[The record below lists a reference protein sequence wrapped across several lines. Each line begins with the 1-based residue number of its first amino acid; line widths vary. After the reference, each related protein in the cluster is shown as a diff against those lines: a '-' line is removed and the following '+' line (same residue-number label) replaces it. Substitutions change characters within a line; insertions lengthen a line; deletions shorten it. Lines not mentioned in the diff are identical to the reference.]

1 MGCTSSK
8 PAEAA
13 GKEPSPRPRP
23 RDAAGFAC
31 FLSHYKVEA
40 ATEARWLQQELE
52 AATARRCFLDSDD
65 LKDLSRLRDH
75 VRESACVLMVQ
86 TRSILTRPYCVV
98 ELVTAIDAGV
108 PIVGV
113 SVASGAFAYDFAE
126 MKRFMTHLDHF
137 LGADARAALAALGV
151 DAVDAAYKLSNCVP
165 NVISV
170 PLNMNESRTVLSAR
184 VADIVSAMD
193 GKTARAA
200 LPDKDAWLASRGVAG
215 AAPLAGL
222 SLIHI

>member
-86 TRSILTRPYCVV
+86 TLLEEEPRQK
-98 ELVTAIDAGV
+98 G
-108 PIVGV
+108 
-113 SVASGAFAYDFAE
+113 
-126 MKRFMTHLDHF
+126 F
-137 LGADARAALAALGV
+137 L
-151 DAVDAAYKLSNCVP
+151 
-165 NVISV
+165 
-170 PLNMNESRTVLSAR
+170 
-184 VADIVSAMD
+184 
-193 GKTARAA
+193 
-200 LPDKDAWLASRGVAG
+200 
-215 AAPLAGL
+215 
-222 SLIHI
+222 

>member
-108 PIVGV
+108 PILC
-113 SVASGAFAYDFAE
+113 S
-126 MKRFMTHLDHF
+126 
-137 LGADARAALAALGV
+137 
-151 DAVDAAYKLSNCVP
+151 
-165 NVISV
+165 
-170 PLNMNESRTVLSAR
+170 ESRPELGE
-184 VADIVSAMD
+184 M
-193 GKTARAA
+193 
-200 LPDKDAWLASRGVAG
+200 LRGRMR
-215 AAPLAGL
+215 
-222 SLIHI
+222 S